1 MFNPPPPSPLQP
13 IKTGDPDLYEGEL
26 KAKCQALLKDMS
38 YRKNSPGDADE
49 YSNPQFAQLVMEV
62 STPRTPSPSPPPS
75 PPSPASTLCYD
86 LDMPLE
92 RFLSAEQDFA
102 VRLGKHFE

>member
-1 MFNPPPPSPLQP
+1 MQP
-13 IKTGDPDLYEGEL
+13 IKTGDPDLYMGQL
-26 KAKCQALLKDMS
+26 KEKCQALLKDMS
-38 YRKNSPGDADE
+38 YRKNAPGDADE

-86 LDMPLE
+86 LDIPQE
-92 RFLSAEQDFA
+92 RFLSAEQDFIA
-102 VRLGKHFE
+102 RLGTNLE